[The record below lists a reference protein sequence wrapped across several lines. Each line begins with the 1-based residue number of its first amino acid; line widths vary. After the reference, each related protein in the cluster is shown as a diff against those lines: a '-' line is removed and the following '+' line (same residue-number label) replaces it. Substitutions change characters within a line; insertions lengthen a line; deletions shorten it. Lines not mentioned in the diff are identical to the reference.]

1 MAVPSTKPRRL
12 GQRVPD
18 ATMERLAGMELT
30 FKTGEFEDAA
40 RVRRAVFMEEQ
51 GFRDEFD
58 AADEHPA
65 MIHVTAYDGAGV
77 LVGCARVFPAFLEPN
92 IEDAPGRWVFGRLAV
107 FSDRREGGLGSQILA
122 ASEALA
128 AEAGATE
135 LQLHAQCRVA
145 PFYERAGYEAWGPIE
160 LDEHVEHQWM
170 GKSIS

>member
-1 MAVPSTKPRRL
+1 
-12 GQRVPD
+12 
-18 ATMERLAGMELT
+18 MERLAGMELT

-51 GFRDEFD
+51 GFCDEFD

-65 MIHVTAYDGAGV
+65 MIHVTAYDGAGA